1 MPSKDTS
8 MKSLSEIN
16 DEVTIL
22 IEKDEYGYCAYVP
35 ELEGCQS
42 QGDTLEE
49 AKANIQEAID
59 LYIEVLAL
67 DDPRESAQSV
77 SSAFHS

>member
-1 MPSKDTS
+1 MSHKFS
-8 MKSLSEIN
+8 A
-16 DEVTIL
+16 V
-22 IEKDEYGYCAYVP
+22 IEKDEDGYYAHVP

-67 DDPRESAQSV
+67 EDPREFVQSA